1 MFLILFM
8 LQITFFLFCSEENTS
23 VVEKN
28 IIPNLTFKNFDN
40 KKVQLEQFYQ
50 DGPILINFWTLSCE
64 PCKKEMKHLSRLNT
78 KYSDYGFEVLSVNM
92 DSPRTIKKVKQFTKA
107 QKYTFEILSDP
118 RMELFR
124 KLGGSV
130 MPLVVI
136 VNKDGS
142 ILKKHIGYNPGDE
155 LILEKEIMDL
165 LSLNSSDSEIQSL
178 DSIEDYEKNN
188 E

>member
-8 LQITFFLFCSEENTS
+8 FQITFFLFCSEDNISIT
-23 VVEKN
+23 EKN
-28 IIPNLTFKNFDN
+28 LIPNLTFKNFDN
-40 KKVQLEQFYQ
+40 KKVQIDQFYQ
-50 DGPILINFWTLSCE
+50 DVPILINFWTLSCE

-92 DSPRTIKKVKQFTKA
+92 DSPRTLKKVKQFSRA

-136 VNKDGS
+136 VDKDGS

-155 LILEKEIMDL
+155 LTLEKEIMDIL
-165 LSLNSSDSEIQSL
+165 NLNSSDSQIQSL
-178 DSIEDYEKNN
+178 GSTMDNKKTTK
-188 E
+188 